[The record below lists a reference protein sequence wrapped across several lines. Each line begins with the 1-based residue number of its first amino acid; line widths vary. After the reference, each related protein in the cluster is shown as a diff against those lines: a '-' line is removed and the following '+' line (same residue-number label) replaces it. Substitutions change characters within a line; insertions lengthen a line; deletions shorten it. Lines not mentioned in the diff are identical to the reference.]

1 MHLQMTPWMYSVDK
15 YNMNLDKLNNLQ
27 RHHEGF
33 HPRTRWNYEVM
44 LHRCGFKG
52 KLGSDD
58 AKALHRMLEGDMYD
72 EEAFRAME
80 TPLLELL
87 ISLRVELE
95 SVDFDLYTEY
105 ERKWIEMSY
114 QMQRK
119 RDSSHRKLEEGQ
131 GRRNEYIIFFQ
142 RNRF

>member
-1 MHLQMTPWMYSVDK
+1 MAPWMYSADK
-15 YNMNLDKLNNLQ
+15 YNMNLDKMIDQ
-27 RHHEGF
+27 QHHHEGF

-87 ISLRVELE
+87 VSLRGELK
-95 SVDFDLYTEY
+95 SADRVLYGVY
-105 ERKWIEMSY
+105 ERKWFEMSD
-114 QMQRK
+114 QMWRK
-119 RDSSHRKLEEGQ
+119 RDSSHRKLKEGQ

-142 RNRF
+142 RNGF